1 MQDGGRHLI
10 RRRRSKIGNRSTWVK
25 YSEDYMRI
33 LVVDDDGPNRKLL
46 KDIVSK
52 LGECD
57 AADGGQG
64 ALSAF
69 KEALMPDMDGR
80 QVLLKIREI
89 EKDKKISEQH
99 QARIIMVTGA
109 SEEKTVMD
117 CLRNGC
123 DEFIVKPIDIE
134 LVFEKIKKLGFM
146 KSN

>member
-1 MQDGGRHLI
+1 
-10 RRRRSKIGNRSTWVK
+10 
-25 YSEDYMRI
+25 MRI
-33 LVVDDDGPNRKLL
+33 LVVDDDRPNRKLL

-52 LGECD
+52 MGECD

-69 KEALMPDMDGR
+69 EKAWEAWRPFNLIFLDVFMPEMDGI

-89 EKDKKISEQH
+89 EKEKKISEQH

-109 SEEKTVMD
+109 SEEETVMD

-123 DEFIVKPIDIE
+123 DEFIVKPIDIQ
-134 LVFEKIKKLGFM
+134 LVYEKIKKLGFM
-146 KSN
+146 TSSGYSSS

>member
-1 MQDGGRHLI
+1 
-10 RRRRSKIGNRSTWVK
+10 
-25 YSEDYMRI
+25 MRI
-33 LVVDDDGPNRKLL
+33 LVVDDDRPNRKLL

-52 LGECD
+52 MGECD

-69 KEALMPDMDGR
+69 EKAWEDWRPFNLIFLDVFMPEMDGI

-89 EKDKKISEQH
+89 EKEKKISEQH

-109 SEEKTVMD
+109 SEEETVMD

-123 DEFIVKPIDIE
+123 DEFIVKPIDIQ
-134 LVFEKIKKLGFM
+134 LVYEKIKKLGFM
-146 KSN
+146 TSCGYSSS